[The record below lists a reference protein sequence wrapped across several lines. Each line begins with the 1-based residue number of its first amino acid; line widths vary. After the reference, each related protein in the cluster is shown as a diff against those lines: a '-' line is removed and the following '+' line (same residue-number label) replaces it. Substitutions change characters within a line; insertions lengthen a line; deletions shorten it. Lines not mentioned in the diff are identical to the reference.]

1 MANDYVK
8 PQFDGRITL
17 LKILASFVNPSDV
30 AQITVTLNVNGVII
44 TGTMIGMKPY
54 YDGIAEKLIETIR
67 SPSEEINIVVKKDL
81 EKIFEDLKQPPS
93 LEELEKGYDFEFI
106 YLKNAQFHTG
116 GDFLPHEGTYW
127 IGKIESVD
135 GFILGSFA
143 PIPLP
148 G

>member
-1 MANDYVK
+1 MTSDYVK

-30 AQITVTLNVNGVII
+30 VQITVTLSVNGVIV
-44 TGTMIGMKPY
+44 TGTMIGTKPY
-54 YDGIAEKLIETIR
+54 YEGITEKLKETIR
-67 SPSEEINIVVKKDL
+67 SSSEEINIAVRRDM
-81 EKIFEDLKQPPS
+81 EKIFEDLKQSPS
-93 LEELEKGYDFEFI
+93 LEELEKGYDYELI

-116 GDFLPHEGTYW
+116 GDFFPHEGSYW
-127 IGKIESVD
+127 VGKIESVD

-148 G
+148 

>member
-1 MANDYVK
+1 
-8 PQFDGRITL
+8 
-17 LKILASFVNPSDV
+17 
-30 AQITVTLNVNGVII
+30 
-44 TGTMIGMKPY
+44 MIGMKPY
-54 YDGIAEKLIETIR
+54 YDAIAEKLIETVR

-116 GDFLPHEGTYW
+116 GDFFPHEGSYW

-148 G
+148 S